1 MAFVAFIAGSFI
13 GLLAACAGP
22 VFLNLSVVAAFALY
36 MIAGIVIPLVWL
48 ATDHAERRLN
58 TTL

>member
-13 GLLAACAGP
+13 GLLAACAGL
-22 VFLNLSVVAAFALY
+22 VFLNMSLMASFALY
-36 MIAGIVIPLVWL
+36 MIAGIAIPLVWL